1 MESLENSKNT
11 QKYVEF
17 VFYRVPKKNHESLLQ
32 LTNQLIE
39 LFKEEEVIYDC
50 FGLNNAEEIPGFIN
64 ITKIISINPDEEEIW
79 INMVTYKDRQHR
91 AIVVE
96 KISKDK
102 ECQDIYEELMK
113 LITPDTEFI
122 IGEFRNL
129 VRNY

>member
-1 MESLENSKNT
+1 M
-11 QKYVEF
+11 
-17 VFYRVPKKNHESLLQ
+17 LQ

-39 LFKEEEVIYDC
+39 LFKKEGVIYDC

-64 ITKIISINPDEEEIW
+64 ISKIISIGPDEEELW
-79 INMVTYKDRQHR
+79 INMVTYKDQQHH
-91 AIVVE
+91 AGVVK